1 MNAEADTEA
10 MTTVADSRNGTR
22 VLNIKA
28 VPESVWRRARCNAT
42 RSGLSFKDYVIRL
55 LGTCQ
60 PIQETDS
67 IPKQAGGIG

>member
-28 VPESVWRRARCNAT
+28 VPESIWRRARCNAA
-42 RSGLSFKDYVIRL
+42 RSGLKFRDYVIRL
-55 LGTCQ
+55 LAACQ
-60 PIQETDS
+60 PFGEDAPGQEET
-67 IPKQAGGIG
+67 A